1 MGGETNAKKVSLG
14 KQLLILESIW
24 KWDDWDHLKASLIPW
39 DNNRPKTKY
48 SFTYATGQIL
58 SLVSQKVEVEKVSRR
73 GEVEQ
78 NEHLV
83 SISSRFIIRRNLT
96 GRQQF
101 SNYLVFIMSS
111 WNSPHKS
118 NEFCKS
124 RVFLR
129 EAASPSTIQKSR
141 HDQKGVKLWPSRE
154 QIKFLA
160 IKVLQ
165 KGVSL
170 FHWGELLRSVI
181 FKNYFSVVLWDLI
194 LVFPAIS
201 LDPNWCYSIH
211 SK

>member
-1 MGGETNAKKVSLG
+1 M
-14 KQLLILESIW
+14 
-24 KWDDWDHLKASLIPW
+24 
-39 DNNRPKTKY
+39 
-48 SFTYATGQIL
+48 
-58 SLVSQKVEVEKVSRR
+58 
-73 GEVEQ
+73 
-78 NEHLV
+78 
-83 SISSRFIIRRNLT
+83 T

-101 SNYLVFIMSS
+101 SNYVVFMSS
-111 WNSPHKS
+111 WKSPHKS
-118 NEFCKS
+118 NKFCKS
-124 RVFLR
+124 RVFLH

-194 LVFPAIS
+194 SVFPAIS

-211 SK
+211 SKYKAISEKPTCSEIGSKLNGAANCKISPNFL